1 MSDGSSSKIGR
12 FSENALKTTP
22 VNLLA
27 LSGIAYTLGDTIA
40 RWRSETVYH
49 HFMGVVAA
57 LLFGIMWLLLQL
69 WLRTRMEVRRGEIRN
84 KISNYLLLLP
94 TERDDESFYMSWV
107 FALAKETRHDAARP
121 IYVTPLWATK
131 SFSEEIG
138 GRLHTRAMSIMEELD
153 SYGWRQF
160 DGMFAIVNDPDSKEA
175 RENLLRY
182 MDVFHG
188 NLILLD
194 MNMDAR
200 TNPPAYP
207 TLPFVGSDEDKGGEG
222 AAQLAHDYFKYVLQ
236 KKDGDAIKIL
246 LLEKYDTDDR
256 DRMWDSKRIV
266 SFRNSFESSTSDLH
280 NKQVEFTSIK
290 GCNYNRQ
297 QTKEQLELFF
307 DVHLLGGDTI
317 EKFKEYD
324 LIFASNDDT
333 ALGALDAIRSIL
345 DFHNITEN
353 PATMHADSGNN
364 ATPWMKHAG
373 PRIIGY
379 DGGSAMM
386 DELINPENEW
396 IIGTVD
402 VFLETQATMA
412 LDEMEKRVLKYQAG
426 WLQRT
431 ERDMQQIQRRFLRR
445 IGRLKQQGDHADE
458 SEDTTRRDSS
468 RWLGSSDN
476 PDFIT
481 PRVVP
486 ATNIKGLLMRSSKY
500 EYDYKK

>member
-27 LSGIAYTLGDTIA
+27 LAGIAYTLADTIT
-40 RWRSETVYH
+40 RWRYETVYH
-49 HFMGVVAA
+49 HFTGVVGA
-57 LLFGIMWLLLQL
+57 LLFGIMWLVLQL
-69 WLRTRMEVRRGEIRN
+69 WLRTRMEVRRSEIRN

-94 TERDDESFYMSWV
+94 VERDDESFYMNWV
-107 FALAKETRHDAARP
+107 FALSKETRHDAARP
-121 IYVTPLWATK
+121 IYITPLWATK

-153 SYGWRQF
+153 SYGLRQF
-160 DGMFAIVNDPDSKEA
+160 DGMFAIVNDPDSKES
-175 RENLLRY
+175 RENLRRY
-182 MDVFHG
+182 MDIFHG

-200 TNPPAYP
+200 LIKERGYP
-207 TLPFVGSDEDKGGEG
+207 KLPFVGSDETKGGEG

-236 KKDGDAIKIL
+236 KNDGETIKIL
-246 LLEKYDTDDR
+246 ILEKYDTDDR
-256 DRMWDSKRIV
+256 DLMWDSKRIV
-266 SFRNSFESSTSDLH
+266 SFRNAFNDSTHKLH
-280 NKQVEFTSIK
+280 NKQVEFTHIK
-290 GCNYNRQ
+290 GCDYNREK
-297 QTKEQLELFF
+297 TKEQLELFF
-307 DVHLLGGDTI
+307 DVRLLGGDAI
-317 EKFKEYD
+317 EKLKEYD

-345 DFHNITEN
+345 DFHNNTDN
-353 PATMHADSGNN
+353 PATMHANSGDR
-364 ATPWMKHAG
+364 ATSWMKHVG

-379 DGGSAMM
+379 DGSDAMM
-386 DELINPENEW
+386 TAMNDLENEW

-402 VFLETQATMA
+402 VLLEIQATKA
-412 LDEMEKRVLKYQAG
+412 LDEMEKLVLEYQAG

-431 ERDMQQIQRRFLRR
+431 ERDMQAIQRRLLRR
-445 IGRLKQQGDHADE
+445 IGRRERQGDHADD
-458 SEDTTRRDSS
+458 SDAKTRGDSS
-468 RWLGSSDN
+468 RGVGSSDI

-486 ATNIKGLLMRSSKY
+486 AENIKGLLMRRSEY
-500 EYDYKK
+500 EYDY